1 MESVSE
7 VRPFDLNPGLPWP
20 IATIIPHIYYLEP
33 FTVVTHP
40 LLERADLKTFPVRAF
55 LVAFPSCTSLSYL
68 NKQEQSIA
76 EGLIGARVA
85 RRFA

>member
-1 MESVSE
+1 M
-7 VRPFDLNPGLPWP
+7 
-20 IATIIPHIYYLEP
+20 
-33 FTVVTHP
+33 VVTRP